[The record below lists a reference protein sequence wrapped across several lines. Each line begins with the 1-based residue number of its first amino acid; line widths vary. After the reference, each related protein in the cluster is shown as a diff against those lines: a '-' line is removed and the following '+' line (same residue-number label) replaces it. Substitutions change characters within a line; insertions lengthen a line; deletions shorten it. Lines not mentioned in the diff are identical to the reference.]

1 MIIRY
6 GGHFMKIMR
15 FTQNIIA
22 ICILFGSNIFGST
35 IHINQKLFDISVNE
49 IGNDQTVIKYS
60 FGEFQKTDVVINGD
74 IYSIL
79 NLGKEVNIQEKGS
92 PALPK
97 ITRSIIIPDDKKMTV
112 NVLESEFIE
121 YSFKIASG

>member
-49 IGNDQTVIKYS
+49 RGNDQTVIEYS
-60 FGEFQKTDVVINGD
+60 FGEFQKSDVVINGD

-79 NLGKEVNIQEKGS
+79 NLGKEVNIHDKGF

-97 ITRSIIIPDDKKMTV
+97 IT
-112 NVLESEFIE
+112 
-121 YSFKIASG
+121 

>member
-1 MIIRY
+1 MIVRHWENY
-6 GGHFMKIMR
+6 RKIMR
-15 FTQNIIA
+15 FAKNIMV
-22 ICILFGSNIFGST
+22 ICFLLGSNIFGST
-35 IHINQKLFDISVNE
+35 IHINQKLFNISVNE
-49 IGNDQTVIKYS
+49 RGDDQTVIEYS

-112 NVLESEFIE
+112 NVLETEFI
-121 YSFKIASG
+121 